1 MSDWQVKAILE
12 VKSNAGADAAAGK
25 LQELLGQSTALLPH
39 RSCLAGCVTS
49 PLLALSSSR
58 ETAFA
63 CSRNLKAFNRKSCNS
78 EGLPIDTQQKT
89 YWKQDSQGTSA
100 SWPETHCLC
109 TSES

>member
-25 LQELLGQSTALLPH
+25 LRELLGQSTALLP
-39 RSCLAGCVTS
+39 RGSCLAGRVTS
-49 PLLALSSSR
+49 PPLALPCSR

-63 CSRNLKAFNRKSCNS
+63 CSQNLKAFNRKSCNS

-89 YWKQDSQGTSA
+89 YWKQDSQGTPA
-100 SWPETHCLC
+100 SWPETH
-109 TSES
+109 